1 MITLEKVAAVVAEQR
16 RDAAYQA
23 MLLAQSDYLR
33 CKQQHIAALKE
44 LEKCSI

>member
-1 MITLEKVAAVVAEQR
+1 MITLEKVAAEVAEQR

-33 CKQQHIAALKE
+33 CKQQHIAALKA
-44 LEKCSI
+44 LECSI